1 MTCGRLGPTEL
12 LLIALLFVI
21 LFGASRLPEI
31 GRGLGVGIRRFKKGL
46 RDEDDEAGK
55 KLAEDD
61 ANAKDRG

>member
-1 MTCGRLGPTEL
+1 MTCGRLGPTEM

-55 KLAEDD
+55 KLADEDS
-61 ANAKDRG
+61 NAKE